1 MLNQFQRMM
10 MGLPGNPFALQED
23 ENTPSPPASGGGA
36 GAAAGGSV
44 LPAVA
49 APMVDQYTN
58 DDRQAVAFDKL
69 GQLGMLLLAGGQ
81 RMTPQMRGQ
90 ILSQGASAMG
100 GTSAAMLN
108 QAQARLAGAK
118 AQEAQ
123 QDATRRDE
131 FRQRIAADPS
141 ILTKLGITPD
151 QYQLMGMDAVTKA
164 LEAQMARDP
173 SDVAYKNAM
182 VKKLQEGNI
191 HDWQQVGEDEFGN
204 KQYGIPS
211 QIMQQRGGQV
221 QLPGAQGGGV
231 NGSGAG
237 IFDQLQGL
245 TGQAALDR
253 IKQINPGIASTVEG
267 LVKGDTPYTASLIK
281 SKRGEII
288 DALARIVDPNFNAGI
303 YGQRQATIKD
313 FNKNGGAN
321 TAGGQEAFGNVGIK
335 HMGEIYDLAE
345 KLPDHTNWGPLNTTM
360 NALDIQKQQR
370 SANGGNVGSYKLAVM
385 NGFDEIAKA
394 LGIGTGEGQAKL
406 QAALDAAQGPT
417 AVRQVVRQQAKL
429 LKDKLDTLQQRWNTE
444 MGLAA
449 GNRRVISPEAEQ
461 VLNRILA
468 DEPKKGSVNY
478 DKQGNRQP

>member
-1 MLNQFQRMM
+1 MLNNFQRMM
-10 MGLPGNPFALQED
+10 MGLPGNPFGLQDD

-36 GAAAGGSV
+36 GATADSSV

-49 APMVDQYTN
+49 APLLERDSQT
-58 DDRQAVAFDKL
+58 ALFDKM
-69 GQLGMLLLAGGQ
+69 GQMGALLLASGQ

-90 ILSQGASAMG
+90 ILSQGANVMG
-100 GTSAAMLN
+100 GTGQSMLN
-108 QAQARLAGAK
+108 SAQARLMNAK

-123 QDATRRDE
+123 IDAERRDE
-131 FRQRIAADPS
+131 FRRKIAADPS
-141 ILTKLGITPD
+141 ILQKLNVTQD
-151 QYQLMGMDAVTKA
+151 QYNLMGMDAVTKA
-164 LEAQMARDP
+164 LEAQMSRDP

-211 QIMQQRGGQV
+211 QLMQQRGGQV

-231 NGSGAG
+231 NGPGVG

-245 TGQAALDR
+245 TGQAALKKIND
-253 IKQINPGIASTVEG
+253 INPGIGATVEG
-267 LVKGDTPYTASLIK
+267 LVKGDIPYTASLIK

-288 DALARIVDPNFNAGI
+288 DALARVVDPSFSAGT
-303 YGQRQATIKD
+303 YAQRQATIKD

-345 KLPDHTNWGPLNTTM
+345 KLPDHTNWGPLNTTV
-360 NALDIQKQQR
+360 NALDIQRQQR
-370 SANGGNVGSYKLAVM
+370 SANGGDIGSYKLSVM

-444 MGLAA
+444 MGPAA
-449 GNRRVISPEAEQ
+449 GNRRVVSPEAEQ